1 MCQASVE
8 VARPSQDLQ
17 SSWGWGRQQTGKR
30 LNCWA
35 ILTDID
41 KCYKENKIG
50 LYNQPGRQFGNFL
63 KSQIYAC
70 HMDI

>member
-1 MCQASVE
+1 MRQASVE

-30 LNCWA
+30 LNCWV

-41 KCYKENKIG
+41 KCYKENKTDCTTNLEDSLAI
-50 LYNQPGRQFGNFL
+50 
-63 KSQIYAC
+63 S
-70 HMDI
+70 